1 MSADVPC
8 RCGCAESQQA
18 AVHAITRL
26 LAADDLDAAIEA
38 GLLACDGCPGCTGAC
53 TQSLLAARDERRFAL
68 ASRDRFRAREARLA
82 QRRQQRLEKRMQA
95 RGASSADGK
104 QPDGAATPPPLPTA
118 AAAALARAKER
129 AARGRSA

>member
-8 RCGCAESQQA
+8 RCGCAEPQQA
-18 AVHAITRL
+18 AVHAIARL

-38 GLLACDGCPGCTGAC
+38 GLLACDGCPGCTEAC
-53 TQSLLAARDERRFAL
+53 TRSLLAARDGRRFAL

-82 QRRQQRLEKRMQA
+82 RRRQQRLEKRMQA
-95 RGASSADGK
+95 RGAPSGPG
-104 QPDGAATPPPLPTA
+104 QPDGAATPSPLPTA